1 MILFTTQGFRGKK
14 ARITERLIR
23 ERWNYRNR
31 EVEKIELQKDRITER
46 QNYRKTELQKDRKTE
61 LQKDRITERQN
72 YENKDLFT
80 NLIKGVKMRAILSS
94 PAG

>member
-1 MILFTTQGFRGKK
+1 MILFTIQGFQGKK

-46 QNYRKTELQKDRKTE
+46 QNY
-61 LQKDRITERQN
+61 
-72 YENKDLFT
+72 ENKDLFT
-80 NLIKGVKMRAILSS
+80 NLVKGVKMRAILSS